1 MGVLLLRS
9 HFCCFN
15 ITYDLSYQGKE
26 TLIGV
31 SITDMQVCKKYH
43 GQSVFTDV
51 RSNSIHFVVVISK
64 IVMHG
69 GQIFMQDTAN
79 GLQRRLAT
87 MEEKDCASASGLDKT
102 RGLDESI
109 N

>member
-9 HFCCFN
+9 HFCCFD

-64 IVMHG
+64 VVMHG
-69 GQIFMQDTAN
+69 
-79 GLQRRLAT
+79 
-87 MEEKDCASASGLDKT
+87 K
-102 RGLDESI
+102 
-109 N
+109 